1 MKFLWLIVGSFL
13 IVNGQQT
20 NNNDYI
26 NISPPRLD
34 GKTVIIDGHLDEPA
48 WTSASSRSGFRSY
61 LPVDGRPVED
71 DTEIRIWYSPTALY
85 VGIIAHE
92 IHGEVRSTLADRDK
106 LENDDYLILILDTY
120 DDKRSAFAF
129 AVNPLGQ
136 QGDGIITDNTS
147 MGRNSKPFR
156 LDDNPD
162 YVFNSRGRRN
172 IYIIIVVCLLAIYN

>member
-26 NISPPRLD
+26 NITPPRLD
-34 GKTVIIDGHLDEPA
+34 DKTVIIDGHLDEPV

-61 LPVDGRPVED
+61 LPVDGRPAED

-92 IHGEVRSTLADRDK
+92 AHCEVRSTLADRDN
-106 LENDDYLILILDTY
+106 LDNEDFILIVLDTY
-120 DDKRSAFAF
+120 NDKRSAFTV
-129 AVNPLGQ
+129 AVNPIGQ
-136 QGDGIITDNTS
+136 QADGTLTDITSTS
-147 MGRNSKPFR
+147 RRSVLPFSI
-156 LDDNPD
+156 DDNPD
-162 YVFNSRGRRN
+162 
-172 IYIIIVVCLLAIYN
+172 